1 MFFILKTD
9 PATASLTASRYWR
22 LSSIFDLLTLILQA
36 GYSNSTEELN
46 NEMKNLESVMK
57 DLNAIAT
64 PSQSQ
69 YKGPGPAQTQC

>member
-1 MFFILKTD
+1 MFH
-9 PATASLTASRYWR
+9 Y
-22 LSSIFDLLTLILQA
+22 LTLLLQA

-69 YKGPGPAQTQC
+69 YKGPAPTQTQC